1 MAQEGS
7 GARTRGTTR
16 ARFVPSPPPHETHSR
31 TRNTIVVG
39 ADVAGPWVGVD
50 TVTVATQ
57 TLVPGGWRGH
67 GEVGGEAHVR
77 VCIIR

>member
-1 MAQEGS
+1 MWHRKEA
-7 GARTRGTTR
+7 ARGHVGPHGRD
-16 ARFVPSPPPHETHSR
+16 SSPPHETHSR